1 MSEERKRIAAELL
14 PHLAV
19 IMTQSKAS
27 PDSLQAWL
35 AVMQTLGISLETL
48 IQEGKRQEGQQ

>member
-27 PDSLQAWL
+27 LDSLQAWL
-35 AVMQTLGISLETL
+35 AVMQTLGISLQTL

>member
-1 MSEERKRIAAELL
+1 MSEERQRLAAALL

-19 IMTQSKAS
+19 IMMQSRPPS
-27 PDSLQAWL
+27 GPSQAWL

-48 IQEGKRQEGQQ
+48 IREGKRQEGQQ